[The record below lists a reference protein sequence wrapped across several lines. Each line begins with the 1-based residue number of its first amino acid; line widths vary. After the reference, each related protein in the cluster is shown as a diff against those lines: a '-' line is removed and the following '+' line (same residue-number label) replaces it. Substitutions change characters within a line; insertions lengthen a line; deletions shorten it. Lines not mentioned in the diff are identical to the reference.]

1 MSERDNGISNTGLKL
16 LSILLSILLWFFV
29 IGQGE
34 FSLKQ
39 NQVEVE
45 LNYKNLAGNLSIE
58 GPGTVNVRVWGLFR
72 ETQQITAWVDL
83 SNRGEGEHHLPVKVE
98 PVRGMLITT
107 VEPDKVVVSLKK
119 LGENLLPIHHQVIQ
133 KPPAGYQLLDVAV
146 SPEKCL
152 IKGDQN
158 QIGRVTQVV
167 CPVNLAAVTGVKSFT
182 VGLEARDSN
191 GNQVSGVELLPD
203 TVQVYAV
210 VQNNKASRQLPVKV
224 QYSGELEPGYERGLV
239 TVEPETVIV
248 LGDERRITPLVEM
261 KTAEINISG
270 HTESYIQ
277 EINMA
282 VPDGVKVYPEKVL
295 VMVEIKKLTAGEPN
309 EA

>member
-1 MSERDNGISNTGLKL
+1 
-16 LSILLSILLWFFV
+16 
-29 IGQGE
+29 
-34 FSLKQ
+34 
-39 NQVEVE
+39 
-45 LNYKNLAGNLSIE
+45 
-58 GPGTVNVRVWGLFR
+58 
-72 ETQQITAWVDL
+72 
-83 SNRGEGEHHLPVKVE
+83 
-98 PVRGMLITT
+98 MLITT

-309 EA
+309 ET